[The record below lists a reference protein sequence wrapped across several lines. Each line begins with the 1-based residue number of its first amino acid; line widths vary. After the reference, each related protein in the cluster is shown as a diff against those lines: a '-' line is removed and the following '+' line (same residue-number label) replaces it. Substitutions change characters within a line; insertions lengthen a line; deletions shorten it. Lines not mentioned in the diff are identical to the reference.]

1 MKNNV
6 RHFTRNGVVLLAAF
20 TMVATSALQASASSP
35 TDSTSTTE
43 AEAPTTTMGDG
54 ETTTTSPLTGV
65 TTTLADGTVVELQN
79 VPGPDGADGAVNQ
92 PPTDAPQDPNAV
104 KMPEGKIVDEK
115 TGVDL
120 SISSNLVGAA
130 YPGFVFMGIVYVSNI
145 GNTSAGEKSPVSFT
159 LSDIPDF
166 ATLKEANPVLDEKS
180 SEGDI
185 GWSCKSNTC
194 TYVEKTATGTKNA
207 LLEAGTMAQADLQF
221 NIAVDAQIPQP
232 EDSYF
237 DESAAK
243 AKNGDIAGYQA
254 MIKTVTHVTVT
265 VAKGEDIEPNNNE
278 TVIQLLGEKREGGAS
293 VGSAGGVETHAIA
306 GVFIDSKVRGPVYP
320 GGPFHM
326 ELRYLP
332 TGTETQSGKI
342 KFSEVLPAGLALT
355 KIKVSGTNWT
365 CDSLTALKSCQTTG
379 PDLKPGDFS
388 ETLIIDGQVGKAA
401 PVNDKP
407 FTWVVSST
415 TTTALDES
423 PVQWN
428 STLSIRVVKT
438 PEPDLAIRLVPRD
451 GKSSIAPPG
460 TVTIDALVRSVY
472 GPAQSVF
479 IIVNLPKGIT
489 FKSLDTEAENWE
501 CAPSAKGTPSFE
513 GGSTIMCGKQELDA
527 ETPETLGL
535 VVGASESTE
544 AGAVQIV
551 AQILAENE
559 AEKYKAGNSV
569 SQDLVVQPQAA
580 PMPGV
585 ELSRADEKGG
595 LKVISDGSATKV
607 RIGASK
613 DYSFSAKNLG
623 SKALAAGEVVRFE
636 QFVDSTAIFSGASF
650 AKFAGYSASLDSQ
663 KINTASAGKW
673 VCVSGTGNVPQIA
686 SPLDPSKA
694 ATSTSVAPVTTV
706 ATKKSGPAVRCEIK
720 LASSVEPGKATPA
733 LNLTVRMSNSAKVGK
748 PEWPVYVTMLGIP
761 EAPIARFGMTVDI
774 SEDKTDLVP
783 SFLAPAGPRPG
794 GKAVA
799 TLTLRNS
806 GDTDAKSQFVV
817 VPGVKDGRITGVTGD
832 SWKCARLGTAL
843 SSGFTVCSRTPAL
856 KVGTETPALSV
867 SYESTNKSS
876 KSLNLQAAS
885 LYGTARNVAAG
896 RGSNLSVDLRP
907 MLSFTVA
914 GPGSVID
921 QIVDAQGKRVASTVL
936 LTTEGNG
943 DGAAYAWK
951 QLCTTAEDVKNS
963 GGDCKAI
970 SPAVK
975 WSDNKVPNG
984 PSATFAAPAVTTDT
998 TLLFEVTAT
1007 DSGSS
1012 STVRASVTIIPIP
1025 TVSGPTGKSASG
1037 SGSSV
1042 SHRVPKQSV
1051 SANQVVRAT
1060 APTSGT
1066 GDASYSPVTST
1077 GVTVNGNIFGASS
1090 VTVAQSA
1097 AVSLTAAA
1105 TGVGAISYSWSQ
1117 ASGPTPSVIAAATT
1131 NTAAL
1136 SFTAPAANVTVQLRV
1151 EATDSRGLKS
1161 SDLVTVVI
1169 GSGGTPVVSASI
1181 TGADGPVVVD
1191 TSQAFALTAVGSGSG
1206 TLSYAWTQVS
1216 GTPLTLNNAGAAAV
1230 TIAATGAMG
1239 DAVLQVVVTDATG
1252 AKASAEVA
1260 LELKP
1265 AGTPRALCNF
1275 VEAASKKT
1283 LSSVQSTIDA
1293 IGIGGLDL
1301 TQFAVS
1307 SDTCLESSKVTF
1319 AGAGFS
1325 LGNYLTVSDA
1335 SGSVS
1340 AYGLTIRTARFTGP
1354 ADWGSPQFAIAA
1366 TDAVGLFIPFTGA
1379 AVSVGAFEG
1388 EVVTSSMPF
1397 LKLPDGYTASAALRF
1412 SVDAAGVKAVSLDA
1426 NATGTAVN
1434 GKTPTVRVFGA
1445 IASNGTFTLD
1455 GSMTDAVNLFGTV
1468 VNFAG
1473 KVTKTSPTTATKVSL
1488 SGSLEGP
1495 VTLTTGVVLTSLSAS
1510 RDAGGVITGSGKV
1523 TVGTAP
1529 SALELSADLSYTD
1542 AKNHSF
1548 AVTATTPNGTWTAA
1562 KDVVIPLSSASGTYA
1577 NVNGARDISITVVGS
1592 NLTPVTGLALKTP
1605 TIAATAKCAAD
1616 APCAVNLKLSADAE
1630 ITLGSTAT
1638 TGKLEGNFDSVTKA
1652 ASFKASI
1659 DSLPIVAGLELKSA
1673 SLSIDAT
1680 KVGATDQTTTITL
1693 SGSASVFGATVTASA
1708 VFSKTNILLTA
1719 DLPEIK
1725 IFGDSGPVFKPG
1737 QLAWSS
1743 GPLTGFTP
1751 KVPSLPNFKAVSL
1764 TPKVPRI
1771 DLAIAVPSQIS
1782 GFAGSLVASVGDI
1795 ALDGEVNFSTGAF
1808 SLAASMSNDTL
1819 DASGAISRDKTGDPY
1834 KYNLTGKIKKAI
1846 AMNSS
1851 VKLTG
1856 LDFAFGNAT
1865 AGAAV
1870 TFTGTGGVEVTLP
1883 DSTVLAVNGSLTY
1896 NSATDYSVAMS
1907 IGATGAS
1914 FPVNGGDAL
1923 SLGTASGSLV
1933 RNATG
1938 TVLSLAM
1945 STAGP
1950 WKPVSGLSVSNV
1962 TATAALTCAVGAT
1975 CVPTFNVAGTLG
1987 FDLGISALSSANVT
2001 GSLTAAGFSFSATF
2015 NDLIFSTTG
2024 DIKLTAP
2031 TLALSIPAKTST
2043 DKASATLSGN
2053 FSMFGATIAGS
2064 MKFSSAG
2071 VLLVGTVPRFTFSG
2085 TDIGFDG
2092 GQFAWLLKA
2101 PANVSWT
2108 PTVPNLTIPAVSLP
2122 VGTPKLLLSMPIP
2135 DAVKQLTATGG
2146 AAFGAISVGGDMTLA
2161 TGAFSMNAAYTS
2173 SNIDVSGS
2181 VSRADKAAG
2190 LIYSLTVAVKAPTTI
2205 VDGVTVKSLS
2215 MKIGNTTGSTVI
2227 NGDGE
2232 ITIGTTTDALT
2243 VGFGLNYTSSTQ
2255 YSFNIAFK
2263 TGNSPTWTPFP
2274 GLSLPMAG
2282 ITGSMARNGN
2292 TKTFAASFKNSS
2304 DWLPFPGVKI
2314 AEAGAS
2320 INATCTVGSP
2330 CALAF
2335 TATGKVSVD
2344 VGAGFQ
2350 GPATLTGTFTRTT
2363 STLTATFPDITVTS
2377 GVVIKAP
2384 SLSLQYANGAIS
2396 ATIAGASDILG
2407 TTLSMSATFS
2417 AQGVLISGGMNDWTP
2432 VAGLTLANASFAF
2445 STYAAANVVLPS
2457 SVNLGRVT
2465 VPRMNPTLLAGFSV
2479 PSWLRDLLKQPSLTV
2494 VPVTIPLKDLAG
2506 GKLPTIQIMLPTPD
2520 NWYMYKSGGS
2530 SMRFTALGFE
2540 VSGSPSPSMS
2550 LIGQTEMLTGA
2561 SNEVPVPLEI
2571 RGTVSTT
2578 RISISLSLGK
2588 DKNTGAPFVW
2598 RNAFGINDLTLSEAA
2613 IQMGITL
2620 TAPMP
2625 LPSLG
2630 IAATAILPASW
2641 RSPLGMEAG
2650 VAVRLAANI
2659 DISQPCF
2666 SFQAG
2671 TLQSDGTTIAAGTA
2685 KVASI
2690 AGGVLTS
2697 TYMNLTIAPFGC
2709 QIGNVKYD
2717 PGVAAGFVGT
2727 VFGTS
2732 VSVNAKIGT
2741 SPFSLEAD
2749 MAIGAFNVGPVKLD
2763 ETRMGIKISPTDNY
2777 VSFAGG
2783 ITIGST
2789 KVSVSGKAGANTT
2802 DGPYIDMT
2810 GSIANLV
2817 IVPSY
2822 LEIRNAT
2829 VTMNLKPAKGY
2840 ANIIAGGS
2848 FNVLGTDATV
2858 ALNMQMSNYQLQ
2870 SLNARLQLQR
2880 TIAGVVT
2887 LNGDFA
2893 IAYTKGSVPRIDF
2906 SAAASLGGYNLGTAS
2921 GFLDGNQVS
2930 ITATASIGGV
2940 FSAQVSGQFV
2950 WQSGS
2955 GVNIVNR
2962 AGQTVAAAAG
2972 DFRIAATNIPMSLG
2986 GFPGSGN
2993 VTIGRAQNV
3002 VYGDFNA
3009 NWAMGAG
3016 NIGGQVYVNGSFDTT
3031 GNFSFSGSGNLN
3043 LVAFSAAVSVSG
3055 SKSGSTWQFAMSA
3068 NIRVMG
3074 AVDVAFRGN
3083 FYKSGSETRFTM
3095 AGSASLGA
3103 AGIGG
3108 ANANFR
3114 ISNEPGQA
3122 GLYASVSISIA
3133 GINGSG
3139 ALWIGADGTFDTTL
3153 YVGVNFPGVS
3163 AGGNFKMSN
3172 IAYQVTGWT
3181 QQCGPIFGSWGP
3193 SICWNVP
3200 IYGPVRVATY
3210 AQIDAWLT
3218 FAGVGFRMW
3227 GNINGD
3233 GSFRFT
3239 AAAGPW
3245 SWSYCVNLG
3254 VVEVC
3259 FGASFAS
3266 TITITSWSPY
3276 ISIAASGSA
3285 WMDGHTLDCWW
3296 GGWHDTCLRCGWG
3309 GWGRWINAGLGFN
3322 TNPGNIW
3329 ISLWGWNFSL
3339 R

>member
-1 MKNNV
+1 MKNNI
-6 RHFTRNGVVLLAAF
+6 RHSTRNGVVLLAAF
-20 TMVATSALQASASSP
+20 TMVATSTLQVSAASP
-35 TDSTSTTE
+35 EDS
-43 AEAPTTTMGDG
+43 
-54 ETTTTSPLTGV
+54 TTTTQEVAPSTTVDAPP
-65 TTTLADGTVVELQN
+65 TTLG
-79 VPGPDGADGAVNQ
+79 GPSTTLGGPSTTLGGSSTNLAEAIEEQLPLGEVSESR
-92 PPTDAPQDPNAV
+92 
-104 KMPEGKIVDEK
+104 KGI
-115 TGVDL
+115 DL
-120 SISSNLVGAA
+120 LTTSSFTGAA
-130 YPGFVFMGIVYVSNI
+130 YPGFVYMGIVYLENI
-145 GNTSAGEKSPVSFT
+145 GGLPAGEKSPVSFT
-159 LSDIPDF
+159 LSNVPDYVK
-166 ATLKEANPVLDEKS
+166 LKQVTPSLSAESV
-180 SEGDI
+180 EGDV
-185 GWSCKSNTC
+185 GWDCQGNTC
-194 TYVEKTATGTKNA
+194 TLVQKTASGTKNA
-207 LLEAGTMAQADLQF
+207 VLDVRAKVKGDLQLD
-221 NIAVDAQIPQP
+221 IAKDAQIPQP
-232 EDSYF
+232 EEGFLEKQAEAAKSGDVAGFEKLQRTVNNILVTASK
-237 DESAAK
+237 DGDIDLTNNESA
-243 AKNGDIAGYQA
+243 
-254 MIKTVTHVTVT
+254 
-265 VAKGEDIEPNNNE
+265 
-278 TVIQLLGEKREGGAS
+278 IQILGERRDGGAVVGGDAS
-293 VGSAGGVETHAIA
+293 VGQA
-306 GVFIDSKVRGPVYP
+306 GVQVRSVAGSFIDSTIAATVFP
-320 GGPFHM
+320 GGPFRLK
-326 ELRYLP
+326 LRYLP

-342 KFSEVLPAGLALT
+342 KLSNVVPETLGLS
-355 KIKVSGTNWT
+355 KVKVSGTNWT
-365 CDSLTALKSCQTTG
+365 CDSLTSLKTCEMNG
-379 PDLKPGDFS
+379 PDLEPGSFS
-388 ETLIIDGQVGKAA
+388 EYLTIEGQVSKSAKVGGEELLS
-401 PVNDKP
+401 
-407 FTWVVSST
+407 WVVSSKT
-415 TTTALDES
+415 TTVLDQS
-423 PVQWN
+423 PVVWN
-428 STLSIRVVKT
+428 VGVSTKVIEAPQSDITIGLQS
-438 PEPDLAIRLVPRD
+438 RD
-451 GKSSIAPPG
+451 EKSNIAPPG
-460 TVTIDALVRSVY
+460 SVTVDALVRSLNAGSENVRIKLSIRK
-472 GPAQSVF
+472 GLSFGGLASDAVGWTCKSAAADAEAGDGATAQ
-479 IIVNLPKGIT
+479 
-489 FKSLDTEAENWE
+489 E
-501 CAPSAKGTPSFE
+501 CTKPE
-513 GGSTIMCGKQELDA
+513 IDL
-527 ETPETLGL
+527 ETPETVGFQIGATTDTEVGTAL
-535 VVGASESTE
+535 VIGEIA
-544 AGAVQIV
+544 AD
-551 AQILAENE
+551 NE
-559 AEKYKAGNSV
+559 GSKFKEFNKSKIA
-569 SQDLVVQPQAA
+569 LVVQPQAA
-580 PMPGV
+580 PMPGAEISV
-585 ELSRADEKGG
+585 ADEAGASGTGG
-595 LKVISDGSATKV
+595 IKVVTDGSATKI
-607 RIGASK
+607 RIGK
-613 DYSFSAKNLG
+613 TRNYSFSAKNLG
-623 SKALAAGEVVRFE
+623 SAALAAGELVRFE
-636 QFVDSTAIFSGASF
+636 QFVDSTAVFSGPAFGKSS
-650 AKFAGYSASLDSQ
+650 GYSASLDSQ
-663 KINTASAGKW
+663 KINTSTAGKW
-673 VCVSGTGNVPQIA
+673 VCVTGTGNVPEIA
-686 SPLDPSKA
+686 SPIDPAKA
-694 ATSTSVAPVTTV
+694 AATTSVAPVTTV
-706 ATKKSGPAVRCEIK
+706 ASKKTGPAIRCEIK
-720 LASSVEPGKATPA
+720 LATAVAPDKKTPA
-733 LNLTVRMSNSAKVGK
+733 LNLTVELANSAKTGK
-748 PEWPVYVTMLGIP
+748 PEWPIFVTMLGIP
-761 EAPIARFGMTVDI
+761 AAPIARYGMTVDI
-774 SEDKTDLVP
+774 AEDKIELTP
-783 SFLAPAGPRPG
+783 SFVAPAGPRPG
-794 GKAVA
+794 GQAVA
-799 TLTLRNS
+799 TLSLLNS
-806 GDTDAKSQFVV
+806 GDTDTKAQFVV
-817 VPGVKDGRITGVTGD
+817 VPGVKDGRITGVAGD

-843 SSGFTVCSRTPAL
+843 SSGFTICSRTPAL
-856 KVGTETPALSV
+856 QVGKETPLLSV

-885 LYGTARNVAAG
+885 LYGTSRNVAAG

-914 GPGSVID
+914 GPGTVID

-936 LTTEGNG
+936 LTTQGNG
-943 DGAAYAWK
+943 DGAAFVWK

-963 GGDCKAI
+963 GADCKVVAP
-970 SPAVK
+970 SVK

-984 PSATFAAPAVTTDT
+984 PSAIFAAPVVTADT

-1007 DSGSS
+1007 DAGSS
-1012 STVRASVTIIPIP
+1012 STVRASVTVIPLP
-1025 TVSGPTGKSASG
+1025 TVNGPTGKTAG
-1037 SGSSV
+1037 ASGSSV

-1066 GDASYSPVTST
+1066 GDASYSPVTAS

-1105 TGVGAISYSWSQ
+1105 TGVGAVTYSWSQ
-1117 ASGPTPSVIAAATT
+1117 ASGPTPSVLAAATT

-1169 GSGGTPVVSASI
+1169 GSGGTAVVSASI

-1191 TSQAFALTAVGSGSG
+1191 TSQAFSLTAVGSGSG

-1216 GTPLTLNNAGAAAV
+1216 GTSLTLNNAAEAAV

-1265 AGTPRALCNF
+1265 AGAPRALCDF
-1275 VEAASKKT
+1275 VEATAKKT
-1283 LSSVQSTIDA
+1283 LNSVQSTIDA

-1301 TQFAVS
+1301 SQFAVS
-1307 SDTCLESSKVTF
+1307 SDTCLETSKVTF

-1388 EVVTSSMPF
+1388 EVIASSMPF

-1426 NATGTAVN
+1426 NATGTPAN

-1445 IASNGTFTLD
+1445 IATNGTFTLD
-1455 GSMTDAVNLFGTV
+1455 GSMTDVVNLFGAT

-1473 KVTKTSPTTATKVSL
+1473 KVTKTSPATATKVAL
-1488 SGSLEGP
+1488 SGSLEGA

-1510 RDAGGVITGSGKV
+1510 RDADGVITGSGKI
-1523 TVGTAP
+1523 TIGTAP

-1542 AKNHSF
+1542 AKNHSL

-1562 KDVVIPLSSASGTYA
+1562 KDVVIPLASASGSYA
-1577 NVNGARDISITVVGS
+1577 NVNGARDIAITVVGS
-1592 NLTPVTGLALKTP
+1592 NLTPMTGLALKTP

-1616 APCAVNLKLSADAE
+1616 APCAVALKLSADAE
-1630 ITLGSTAT
+1630 VTLGSTAT
-1638 TGKLEGNFDSVTKA
+1638 TGKLEGNFDSATKT

-1693 SGSASVFGATVTASA
+1693 SGSATVFGATVTATA
-1708 VFSKTNILLTA
+1708 VFSKANILLTA

-1725 IFGDSGPVFKPG
+1725 LFGDTGPVFKPG

-1896 NSATDYSVAMS
+1896 NSATDFSVAMS

-1933 RNATG
+1933 RNTTG
-1938 TVLSLAM
+1938 TVLNLAM

-1962 TATAALTCAVGAT
+1962 AATAALTCAVGAT
-1975 CVPTFNVAGTLG
+1975 CVPTFNVSGTLG

-2053 FSMFGATIAGS
+2053 FSMFGATLAGS

-2071 VLLVGTVPRFTFSG
+2071 VLLVGTVPKFTFSG

-2108 PTVPNLTIPAVSLP
+2108 PTVPNLTIAPISLP

-2161 TGAFSMNAAYTS
+2161 TGAFSMNASYTS

-2181 VSRADKAAG
+2181 VSRADKATG
-2190 LIYSLTVAVKAPTTI
+2190 LIYSLSVAVKAPMTI

-2255 YSFNIAFK
+2255 YSFNIGFK

-2274 GLSLPMAG
+2274 GLSLPMSG

-2292 TKTFAASFKNSS
+2292 TKTFAASFKNPS

-2320 INATCTVGSP
+2320 INGTCTVGSA
-2330 CALAF
+2330 CVLAF

-2344 VGAGFQ
+2344 VGAGWQ
-2350 GPATLTGTFTRTT
+2350 GPATLTGTFTKAA
-2363 STLTATFPDITVTS
+2363 STLTATFPDINVTT

-2384 SLSLQYANGAIS
+2384 SLSLGYASATGIS

-2417 AQGVLISGGMNDWTP
+2417 AQGVLIAGGMNDWTP
-2432 VAGLTLANASFAF
+2432 VAGITLANASFAF

-2457 SVNLGRVT
+2457 SVNLGKVT
-2465 VPRMNPTLLAGFSV
+2465 VPKMNPTLLAGFSV

-2494 VPVTIPLKDLAG
+2494 VPVSIPLKDLAG

-2571 RGTVSTT
+2571 RGTISPT

-2588 DKNTGAPFVW
+2588 DKTTGGPFAW
-2598 RNAFGINDLTLSEAA
+2598 KNAFGITDLTLSEAA

-2671 TLQSDGTTIAAGTA
+2671 TLQSDGKTIAAGSA

-2690 AGGVLTS
+2690 AGGALTS
-2697 TYMNLTIAPFGC
+2697 TYLNLTIAPFGC

-2717 PGVAAGFVGT
+2717 PGIAVGFTGT
-2727 VFGTS
+2727 VFSTP
-2732 VSVNAKIGT
+2732 VAVNAKIGT
-2741 SPFSLEAD
+2741 NPFTLEAD
-2749 MAIGAFNVGPVKLD
+2749 VAIGAINIGAVKLD
-2763 ETRMGIKISPTDNY
+2763 ETRMGVKISPTDNY
-2777 VSFAGG
+2777 ISFAGG

-2817 IVPSY
+2817 IVPSF
-2822 LEIRNAT
+2822 LEVRNAT
-2829 VTMNLKPAKGY
+2829 VTINLKPAKGY
-2840 ANIIAGGS
+2840 VNIIAGGS

-2870 SLNARLQLQR
+2870 SLNASVRLQR
-2880 TIAGVVT
+2880 TIAGIVNLDGT
-2887 LNGDFA
+2887 FNL
-2893 IAYTKGSVPRIDF
+2893 AYTKGATPTLDF
-2906 SAAASLGGYNLGTAS
+2906 TAAASVSGYTLGTAT
-2921 GFLDGNQVS
+2921 GRIDGNQAS
-2930 ITATASIGGV
+2930 ILGTVNIGGV
-2940 FSAQVSGQFV
+2940 FSAQIGGQVV
-2950 WQSGS
+2950 WKAAP
-2955 GVNIVNR
+2955 GVNITNR
-2962 AGQTVAAAAG
+2962 AGQSVTAAAG
-2972 DFRIAATNIPMSLG
+2972 DFRIAATNIGLNLG
-2986 GFPGSGN
+2986 GFSASGN
-2993 VTIGRAQNV
+2993 VAIGRAQGT

-3009 NWAMGAG
+3009 SFGFGAG
-3016 NIGGQVYVNGSFDTT
+3016 DVGGTMNVAGSFSSD
-3031 GNFSFSGSGNLN
+3031 GNFSFSGSGYLN
-3043 LVAFSAAVSVSG
+3043 LVAFNTWVNVSG
-3055 SKSGSTWQFAMSA
+3055 YKSGGSWGFSMSA
-3068 NIRVMG
+3068 SLTVMN
-3074 AVDVAFRGN
+3074 ALNVNFSGN
-3083 FYKSGSETRFTM
+3083 FYKSGSTTRFTM
-3095 AGSASLGA
+3095 SGSASLNA
-3103 AGIGG
+3103 AGIAGSG
-3108 ANANFR
+3108 SFR

-3122 GLYASVSISIA
+3122 GMYV
-3133 GINGSG
+3133 GINVNVGGVVAAQGAMWLGANGSFWANLNAQLYLSVVNGNGSLYISNNSMTVDSYLNVFG
-3139 ALWIGADGTFDTTL
+3139 ATFRVYGSLYSNGTF
-3153 YVGVNFPGVS
+3153 
-3163 AGGNFKMSN
+3163 
-3172 IAYQVTGWT
+3172 
-3181 QQCGPIFGSWGP
+3181 
-3193 SICWNVP
+3193 SI
-3200 IYGPVRVATY
+3200 T
-3210 AQIDAWLT
+3210 AQ
-3218 FAGVGFRMW
+3218 
-3227 GNINGD
+3227 
-3233 GSFRFT
+3233 
-3239 AAAGPW
+3239 AGPW
-3245 SWSYCVNLG
+3245 SWGTCWWMAVVN
-3254 VVEVC
+3254 VC
-3259 FGASFAS
+3259 FGASFQAS
-3266 TITITSWSPY
+3266 ITVRSSWPY
-3276 ISIAASGSA
+3276 VSLSAYGSA
-3285 WMDGHTLDCWW
+3285 WMDGQSLRCWW
-3296 GGWHDTCLRCGWG
+3296 GGWHDSCLRCGWG
-3309 GWGRWINAGLGFN
+3309 GWGRWINAGIGFN
-3322 TNPGNIW
+3322 TSGSIYVD
-3329 ISLWGWNFSL
+3329 LWGHRLWV